1 MRAGRQAER
10 RPRKGT
16 MEIVRQPMAL
26 LGAFFVADGI
36 LLYVFERG
44 ASPGVALGFG
54 SLYAAAGVALIAGSL
69 KRSPPP

>member
-1 MRAGRQAER
+1 MRFVHE
-10 RPRKGT
+10 PL
-16 MEIVRQPMAL
+16 AL
-26 LGAFFVADGI
+26 VGAFFVADGI

-54 SLYAAAGVALIAGSL
+54 SLYAAAGVALIAWSL